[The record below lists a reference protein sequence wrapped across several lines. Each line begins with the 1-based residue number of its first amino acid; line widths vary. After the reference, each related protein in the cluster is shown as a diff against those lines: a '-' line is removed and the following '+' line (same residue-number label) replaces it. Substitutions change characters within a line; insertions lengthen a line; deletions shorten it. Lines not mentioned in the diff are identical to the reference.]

1 VKELRPI
8 NNSRLLDGKNN
19 LRVDLREK
27 DDYFIINDRVWRF
40 VQQMYGGGP
49 PLVQD
54 LYFPVLSLSNRKV

>member
-1 VKELRPI
+1 MKELRPI

-54 LYFPVLSLSNRKV
+54 LYFPILSLSNRKV